1 MASPNDS
8 GRNWLGSSTGRSL
21 PVFVITGPSGAGKG
35 TLERELLRLMPDR
48 LELAVSATTRPQRP
62 NERDGYHYWFL
73 DEAEFDRRV
82 ADGEFLEHVGYVGHR
97 YGTLRS
103 EIDRIRAAGRAPLL
117 DLEVEGALRVR
128 DEVPGSV
135 TVFVDAPLEELDA
148 RLRSRA
154 TESSG
159 EIGDRLALAR
169 KQKRQAGEFQYVV
182 VNDDL
187 GEALEEIAGIVDREL
202 TSAATMSRP

>member
-1 MASPNDS
+1 M
-8 GRNWLGSSTGRSL
+8 GSSTGRSL

-62 NERDGYHYWFL
+62 TERNGYHYWFL
-73 DEAEFDRRV
+73 EESEFDRRV
-82 ADGEFLEHVGYVGHR
+82 VEDELLEWVVYVSGHR

-117 DLEVEGALRVR
+117 DLEVEGAMRVR
-128 DEVPGSV
+128 DEVDGSV
-135 TVFVDAPLEELDA
+135 TVFVDAPLDELEA
-148 RLRSRA
+148 RLRARA

-159 EIGDRLALAR
+159 EIGERLALAR
-169 KQKRQAGEFQYVV
+169 KQKDQAGEFQYVV

-187 GEALEEIAGIVDREL
+187 EDAVEELARIVEREL
-202 TSAATMSRP
+202 DSTATMSRP

>member
-1 MASPNDS
+1 M
-8 GRNWLGSSTGRSL
+8 GSSTGRRL
-21 PVFVITGPSGAGKG
+21 KVFVITGPSGAGKG
-35 TLERELLRLMPDR
+35 TLEQELIRRLPGR
-48 LELAVSATTRPQRP
+48 VELAVSATTRPRRP
-62 NERDGYHYWFL
+62 TELDGLHYWFKT
-73 DEAEFDRRV
+73 DEEFDDLVRHE
-82 ADGEFLEHVGYVGHR
+82 GLLEWVEYVGHR

-103 EIDRIRAAGRAPLL
+103 EIDRIRSAGRAPLL

-135 TVFVDAPLEELDA
+135 TVFVDAPLDELEA

-159 EIGDRLALAR
+159 QIGERLALAR
-169 KQKRQAGEFQYVV
+169 EQKRQAGEFEHVV

-187 GEALEEIAGIVDREL
+187 DEAVDELARIVDRAL
-202 TSAATMSRP
+202 NSTATMSRP

>member
-1 MASPNDS
+1 M
-8 GRNWLGSSTGRSL
+8 GSSTGRSL

-62 NERDGYHYWFL
+62 SERDGYHYWFL

-82 ADGEFLEHVGYVGHR
+82 GADEFLEWVVYVSGHR

-117 DLEVEGALRVR
+117 DLEVEGAMRLR
-128 DEVPGSV
+128 DEVDGSV
-135 TVFVDAPLEELDA
+135 TVFVDAPLDELEA
-148 RLRSRA
+148 RLRARA

-159 EIGDRLALAR
+159 EIGERLALAR
-169 KQKRQAGEFQYVV
+169 RQKDQAAEFQYVV

-187 GEALEEIAGIVDREL
+187 DEALEELAQIVEREL
-202 TSAATMSRP
+202 NSTATMSRP

>member
-1 MASPNDS
+1 
-8 GRNWLGSSTGRSL
+8 
-21 PVFVITGPSGAGKG
+21 
-35 TLERELLRLMPDR
+35 LERELLRLMPDR

-73 DEAEFDRRV
+73 DEEDFERRV
-82 ADGEFLEHVGYVGHR
+82 AEDGFLEHVVYVGHR

-135 TVFVDAPLEELDA
+135 TVFVDAPLEELDT

-169 KQKRQAGEFQYVV
+169 EQKKQASEFQHVV
-182 VNDDL
+182 ANDDL
-187 GEALEEIAGIVDREL
+187 EEALKELVEIVDREL

>member
-1 MASPNDS
+1 
-8 GRNWLGSSTGRSL
+8 
-21 PVFVITGPSGAGKG
+21 
-35 TLERELLRLMPDR
+35 LERELLRLMPDR

-73 DEAEFDRRV
+73 DEEEFARRV
-82 ADGEFLEHVGYVGHR
+82 AEDGFLEHVVYVGHR

-169 KQKRQAGEFQYVV
+169 EQKKQASEFQHVV
-182 VNDDL
+182 ANDDL
-187 GEALEEIAGIVDREL
+187 DEALKELVEIVDREL
-202 TSAATMSRP
+202 NSSVHASAPS

>member
-1 MASPNDS
+1 
-8 GRNWLGSSTGRSL
+8 LGSSTGRSL

-35 TLERELLRLMPDR
+35 TLERELLQLMPDR
-48 LELAVSATTRPQRP
+48 LELAISATTRPQRP
-62 NERDGYHYWFL
+62 TERNGYHYWFL
-73 DEAEFDRRV
+73 DDAEFDSRV
-82 ADGEFLEHVGYVGHR
+82 ADGEFLEHVVYVGHR

-103 EIDRIRAAGRAPLL
+103 EIDRIRSGGRAPLL

-135 TVFVDAPLEELDA
+135 TVFVDAPLDELEA
-148 RLRSRA
+148 RLRARA

-159 EIGDRLALAR
+159 QIDERLALAR
-169 KQKRQAGEFQYVV
+169 EQKRQAGEFQHVV

-187 GEALEEIAGIVDREL
+187 DEAVEELVRIVDRAL
-202 TSAATMSRP
+202 NSTATMSRP

>member
-1 MASPNDS
+1 MASPSDS

-73 DEAEFDRRV
+73 GEDDFERRV
-82 ADGEFLEHVGYVGHR
+82 TDDGFLEHVVYVGHR

-169 KQKRQAGEFQYVV
+169 EQKKQASEFQHVV
-182 VNDDL
+182 ANDDL
-187 GEALEEIAGIVDREL
+187 DEALKELVEIVDREL

>member
-1 MASPNDS
+1 M
-8 GRNWLGSSTGRSL
+8 
-21 PVFVITGPSGAGKG
+21 
-35 TLERELLRLMPDR
+35 ERELLRLMPDR

-73 DEAEFDRRV
+73 DDAEFDRRV
-82 ADGEFLEHVGYVGHR
+82 ADGEFLEHVVYVGHR

-135 TVFVDAPLEELDA
+135 TVFVDAPLAELDA

-159 EIGDRLALAR
+159 QIGDRLALAR
-169 KQKRQAGEFQYVV
+169 EQKRQAGEFRYAV

-187 GEALEEIAGIVDREL
+187 EEALEELVRIVDREL
-202 TSAATMSRP
+202 NSTATMSRP

>member
-1 MASPNDS
+1 
-8 GRNWLGSSTGRSL
+8 LGSSTGRSL

-35 TLERELLRLMPDR
+35 TLEQELLRLMPDR

-73 DEAEFDRRV
+73 DDTEFDRRV
-82 ADGEFLEHVGYVGHR
+82 ADDELLEHVVYVSGHR

-103 EIDRIRAAGRAPLL
+103 EIDRIRNEGRAPLL

-135 TVFVDAPLEELDA
+135 TVFVDAPLLELEA

-159 EIGDRLALAR
+159 EIGERLALAR
-169 KQKRQAGEFQYVV
+169 EQKQQSGEFQYVV

-187 GEALEEIAGIVDREL
+187 GEALEELVRIVDREL
-202 TSAATMSRP
+202 NSTATMSRP

>member
-1 MASPNDS
+1 
-8 GRNWLGSSTGRSL
+8 LGSSTGRSL

-35 TLERELLRLMPDR
+35 TLEQELLRLMPDR

-73 DEAEFDRRV
+73 DPDDFERRV
-82 ADGEFLEHVGYVGHR
+82 ANDEFLEHVTYVGYR

-103 EIDRIRAAGRAPLL
+103 EIDRIRSHGRAPVL

-135 TVFVDAPLEELDA
+135 TVFVDAPLDELEA

-159 EIGDRLALAR
+159 EIGERVALAR
-169 KQKRQAGEFQYVV
+169 EQKQHAGEFQYLV
-182 VNDDL
+182 VNADL
-187 GEALEEIAGIVDREL
+187 DEALVELVRIVDREL
-202 TSAATMSRP
+202 NSTATMSRP

>member
-1 MASPNDS
+1 
-8 GRNWLGSSTGRSL
+8 
-21 PVFVITGPSGAGKG
+21 
-35 TLERELLRLMPDR
+35 LERELLRLMPDR

-62 NERDGYHYWFL
+62 TERDGYHYWFL
-73 DEAEFDRRV
+73 DEDEFDRRV
-82 ADGEFLEHVGYVGHR
+82 ADDGFLEHVVYVGHR

-135 TVFVDAPLEELDA
+135 TVFVDAPLGELDA

-169 KQKRQAGEFQYVV
+169 EQKLQAGEFQYVV
-182 VNDDL
+182 VNDSLD
-187 GEALEEIAGIVDREL
+187 EALEELVRIVDREL
-202 TSAATMSRP
+202 NSTATMSRP